1 MIAGAACVITGCC
14 LGQYSILAFRPV
26 HLKQYTGVNVISK
39 WLQMNLLG
47 TSALQ
52 EQEIQE
58 EMLSGSLGL

>member
-1 MIAGAACVITGCC
+1 MIAGAAHIITGCFR
-14 LGQYSILAFRPV
+14 GQYSVLAFHSV

-47 TSALQ
+47 TLALQ
-52 EQEIQE
+52 KREIQE

>member
-1 MIAGAACVITGCC
+1 MVNDSWGS
-14 LGQYSILAFRPV
+14 LRQYSVLAFRPV
-26 HLKQYTGVNVISK
+26 HLKQYAGVNVISK